1 MHRLVIGDGGRD
13 NSFRRQNKIYIV
25 CFMGWE
31 RKKIPP
37 ETSQHMD
44 LEKQKNLFKEI
55 YGKEADRIF
64 RFVLLRIS
72 KKDEALDIT
81 GDVFLKLWQTMYND
95 KQIDNPRAF
104 LFAITRNKII
114 DWYRKK
120 KAVSLDQMLES
131 EDGDGKFIPQIRDPD
146 SHIKIMA
153 SAEAKE
159 VIAVFKNLNPQDAEI
174 MILRFVDGLRPQE
187 IAEELGVSSNSI
199 SIRIT
204 RLILKLREEFKIDIT
219 DNE

>member
-1 MHRLVIGDGGRD
+1 
-13 NSFRRQNKIYIV
+13 
-25 CFMGWE
+25 
-31 RKKIPP
+31 
-37 ETSQHMD
+37 
-44 LEKQKNLFKEI
+44 
-55 YGKEADRIF
+55 
-64 RFVLLRIS
+64 
-72 KKDEALDIT
+72 
-81 GDVFLKLWQTMYND
+81 
-95 KQIDNPRAF
+95 
-104 LFAITRNKII
+104 
-114 DWYRKK
+114 
-120 KAVSLDQMLES
+120 MLES